1 MYLTRL
7 ISQSS
12 DPTDSSFAL
21 GFPDRLGR
29 RVRSTSLR
37 SATRAL
43 DGNANPRGAWHHR
56 SVLLRSDIYRLWD
69 TYRPFFIFKSS
80 DDGTET
86 SVVAHVTAISA
97 ELLELYYN
105 VLRQQLRGIS
115 KEYLLTRLAYDILRQ
130 LRTSLQS
137 GRDRWL
143 IGQENDGSVK
153 MSQYAVRR
161 AHNSRKIKVMA
172 AFPGILPTV
181 LKRPQTEEGYRRKL

>member
-21 GFPDRLGR
+21 GFLDRFGR

-43 DGNANPRGAWHHR
+43 DGNGDPRGAWHHR

-80 DDGTET
+80 NDGTET
-86 SVVAHVTAISA
+86 SVVESSSRDVGLGDRVPRLSISCSH
-97 ELLELYYN
+97 E
-105 VLRQQLRGIS
+105 
-115 KEYLLTRLAYDILRQ
+115 
-130 LRTSLQS
+130 
-137 GRDRWL
+137 
-143 IGQENDGSVK
+143 
-153 MSQYAVRR
+153 
-161 AHNSRKIKVMA
+161 
-172 AFPGILPTV
+172 
-181 LKRPQTEEGYRRKL
+181 LKRPPASSAQRAGSMLSTSGRLQRHSSGRQRREEERRGKGFWSGNIRKRERRCEVGRLMKLCTAGRARASRVRPFPDADASVS